1 MSCVISVRLLAQ
13 PTRHWGNTLLNRP
26 LEDPLEIASAV
37 FGLLQ
42 RRARPRLRPPLD
54 WGSFPEAGGGN
65 DSSESEGAQRAWELR
80 LAAVLWEQ
88 AEAHER
94 KVLMSKC
101 SSLAISVSCPTFV
114 NISRQCRRAAQQQ
127 QV

>member
-1 MSCVISVRLLAQ
+1 MLPLDSVRPQSTRMLGAMSVRLLAQ

-54 WGSFPEAGGGN
+54 WGAFPEAGGGA
-65 DSSESEGAQRAWELR
+65 DSSESEGAQRAWA
-80 LAAVLWEQ
+80 LASAGV
-88 AEAHER
+88 
-94 KVLMSKC
+94 
-101 SSLAISVSCPTFV
+101 
-114 NISRQCRRAAQQQ
+114 
-127 QV
+127 